1 MAFARSA
8 MRTVSHMSYDFE
20 NGEEDHRRARC
31 LICGRYEIFGIGE
44 FLVHVSNCGGKVIDY
59 V

>member
-1 MAFARSA
+1 

-31 LICGRYEIFGIGE
+31 LICGRYAIFGIGE